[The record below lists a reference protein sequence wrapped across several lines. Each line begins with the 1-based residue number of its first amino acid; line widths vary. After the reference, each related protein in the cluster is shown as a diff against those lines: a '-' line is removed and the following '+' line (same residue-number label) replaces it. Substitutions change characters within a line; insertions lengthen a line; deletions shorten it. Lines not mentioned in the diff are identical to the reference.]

1 MDVIDTPTC
10 RDLARVDHMHGLPSC
25 RVRAGRLGRVTSIT
39 GIRAAVHALI
49 PTTSGLW
56 RSHYVLVTVGLG
68 HHRRRRHRDYG
79 YRYQAVARLR
89 VSVSRSAEGPRAA

>member
-39 GIRAAVHALI
+39 GIRAAVQRADPDDERVMALALCARHGW
-49 PTTSGLW
+49 TRSSSEATSQRLW
-56 RSHYVLVTVGLG
+56 VPISGGRPAESF
-68 HHRRRRHRDYG
+68 
-79 YRYQAVARLR
+79 
-89 VSVSRSAEGPRAA
+89 SVPKC